1 MNLTAADCSG
11 SSECKIGHL
20 IFGSH
25 WNRWHVDYCIIG
37 QSADCVAE
45 LGSWIGYGVVYSAYL
60 KRATPQNIVIGGL
73 FGAAP
78 PLFGWTAVTNQ
89 IDVGGV
95 LLVMIIFTWTPLISG
110 PLRWTVKKNI
120 QR

>member
-1 MNLTAADCSG
+1 M
-11 SSECKIGHL
+11 
-20 IFGSH
+20 
-25 WNRWHVDYCIIG
+25 
-37 QSADCVAE
+37 AE
-45 LGSWIGYGVVYSAYL
+45 PGSWIGYGIVYSAYL

-95 LLVMIIFTWTPLISG
+95 LLVMIIFTWTPSFLG
-110 PLRWTVKKNI
+110 PCAGP
-120 QR
+120 